1 MLLKIFEA
9 IFGLFSED
17 KETRKHSLIVV
28 GSAVVL
34 ILLVY
39 FIFFH
44 GYTPEETS
52 YCDSLNRLY
61 YYARIRGNAALMLE
75 RYEDIKSAGC
85 TFTGK

>member
-17 KETRKHSLIVV
+17 KETRTHSLI
-28 GSAVVL
+28 VVL